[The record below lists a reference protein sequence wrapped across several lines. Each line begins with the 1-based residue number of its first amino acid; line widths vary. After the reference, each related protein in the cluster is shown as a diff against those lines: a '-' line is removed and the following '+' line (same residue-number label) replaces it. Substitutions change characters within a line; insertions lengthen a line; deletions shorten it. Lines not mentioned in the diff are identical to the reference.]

1 MTELVC
7 SAVAAA
13 PIPVIGLMG
22 CVLVVDDDPEF
33 RAMVRILL
41 DPWHFKLLEAC
52 DGKQCIALLRD
63 QPVDAVLMDIVMPE
77 QDGIA
82 TLAHLKQQFPEILV
96 VMVSGVERSPL
107 YLSLAG
113 QLGSDAVLHKSQIC
127 SVGKLLT
134 EMLFD

>member
-1 MTELVC
+1 MTELVS
-7 SAVAAA
+7 SAEVPCPLAAID
-13 PIPVIGLMG
+13 PTGR
-22 CVLVVDDDPEF
+22 VLVVDDDPDF
-33 RAMVRILL
+33 RAMVRVLL
-41 DPWHFKLLEAC
+41 HPWHFELLEAG
-52 DGKQCIALLRD
+52 DGKQCMALLRD
-63 QPVDAVLMDIVMPE
+63 RPVDAVLMDIVMPE

-127 SVGKLLT
+127 SVGKLLSD
-134 EMLFD
+134 MLFE